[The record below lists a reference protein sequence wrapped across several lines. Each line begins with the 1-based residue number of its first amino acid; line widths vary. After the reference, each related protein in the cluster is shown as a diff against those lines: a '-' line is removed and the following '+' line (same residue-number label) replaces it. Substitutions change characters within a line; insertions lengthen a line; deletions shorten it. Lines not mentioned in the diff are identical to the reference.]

1 MALWDD
7 LNLDHPITV
16 YDSSIGLE
24 QSYYSDS
31 FASHRLSYN
40 RGDVVL
46 PSVPTNEPLLEEM
59 KHFLDVIS
67 GKQINRSSGSYG
79 TEVVQT
85 LQAADESLS
94 NKGEFVPIIRL

>member
-7 LNLDHPITV
+7 LNLDHPITI

-59 KHFLDVIS
+59 KHFINVIL
-67 GKQINRSSGSYG
+67 GKEKIA
-79 TEVVQT
+79 
-85 LQAADESLS
+85 LL
-94 NKGEFVPIIRL
+94 EFMVLKLYKHYSRRMSHF